1 MNDVWLWLQE
11 MLVEPS
17 STQTIIIIS
26 LVSGIGLLL
35 GRLQVAKIS
44 LGVTF
49 VFFVGILAAHLGVR
63 TDAQLTA
70 FLQSFGLVLFVYALG
85 VEVGPSFF
93 PSLRSRGIVYNL
105 QGLMMI
111 GLTYVLLL
119 AIYYT
124 TDISMPNLLGI
135 MSGAVTN
142 TPVLAAVQSTLQT
155 TMPDAP
161 ELSAQAAMATA
172 VTYPLGIVGVIL
184 GLAVLYRMRPSK
196 GSGER
201 EEFRAAYV
209 AEFEVLSERLSG
221 HTVREIVAM
230 TSKHF
235 IISRIWRSHELMLPT
250 SSSVLHKHDH
260 LLVLCHEEDLPEL
273 EEFFGKRDDSQD
285 WNRPDINWD
294 QLDARLSSQRIIITN
309 PKLNGVKLGALK
321 LRNRYSINITR
332 IDRVGVELLASPDL
346 YLQTGDRLTIVGE
359 AGAISQVEKL
369 LGNSIAM
376 LEKPRLISFFIGLC
390 LGCLLGAIPLFIPG
404 MSIPIRLGLAGGPI
418 IVGILMGA
426 YGPRLRI
433 STYMTNSATQLIKQL
448 GIVVFL
454 AGLGLTN
461 GAGFVD
467 TLLQGDGLLWVGV
480 GFVVTV
486 VPTLLMGFICMQFLG
501 KGFAET
507 AGMLC
512 GTMANPFALDYATE
526 ITDSRTSSVAYATVY
541 PVAMFVRI
549 ITAQILLLFFI

>member
-390 LGCLLGAIPLFIPG
+390 LGCLLGAVPLFIPG